1 MKNQRLLLL
10 AIATIL
16 FVSCGNEE
24 KRINK
29 LIADASKSMLYYPES
44 YDPVSLKIDSLF
56 TDIIT
61 DKNIKKANRL
71 VSITNQV
78 ESLQRKIE
86 YSEEQ
91 VDFWKSGYYDSDM
104 VRKYSREV
112 DSNTQKKDDLVEEG
126 RQIYSE
132 LKEVVN
138 AERSFR
144 GFVVEHRFRAKNN
157 NGNVLMSD
165 MLYIL
170 NKEKTEVICGY
181 DETDVEFQNFLQV
194 INEIK
199 ESEE

>member
-78 ESLQRKIE
+78 ESLQRQIE
-86 YSEEQ
+86 YSEEE
-91 VDFWKSGYYDSDM
+91 VEYWKGKYYANDM
-104 VRKYSREV
+104 LKKYSREV
-112 DSNTQKKDDLVEEG
+112 ESNTQKKDDLVEEG

-181 DETDVEFQNFLQV
+181 EETDVEFQNFLQV

>member
-78 ESLQRKIE
+78 ESLQREIE
-86 YSEEQ
+86 YSEEE
-91 VDFWKSGYYDSDM
+91 VEYWKGKYYANDM
-104 VRKYSREV
+104 LKKYSREV
-112 DSNTQKKDDLVEEG
+112 ESNTQKKDDLVEEG

>member
-78 ESLQRKIE
+78 ESLQRQIE
-86 YSEEQ
+86 YSEEE
-91 VDFWKSGYYDSDM
+91 VEYWKGKYYANDM
-104 VRKYSREV
+104 LKKYSREV
-112 DSNTQKKDDLVEEG
+112 ESNTQKKDDLVEEG